1 MGPGVFEDD
10 TMPMDTFQVTATI
23 TFESE
28 FTVEARDEES
38 AERKLRRLLNA
49 VGLYAAIEG
58 RSDRFSKACE
68 KHDVDGPHNSESLDR
83 IDVDF

>member
-1 MGPGVFEDD
+1 
-10 TMPMDTFQVTATI
+10 MPMETFQLTATI

-58 RSDRFSKACE
+58 RSDRFIQACQ
-68 KHDVDGPHNSESLDR
+68 KHDVEGPYNSESLER
-83 IDVDF
+83 VDVDF